1 MDKDIFQKEFTK
13 RYKGT
18 NLQISPARSGREYV
32 ISNEE
37 ASKALL
43 LRTELSCLDEEKYMH
58 ERRPAPF
65 LHVEAVVFFRFTLAN
80 TVYPPDFIV
89 LIFENP
95 VFGRTD
101 FLIFPREELKTRIEE
116 IPLRPGKGGF
126 YNLLL
131 WIFRDNFVFVASDLS
146 GEGEWYL
153 LGGLERGGDCMAR
166 GGERDFSG
174 YLNKWNNFS

>member
-1 MDKDIFQKEFTK
+1 MDKDIFQKEYSR
-13 RYKGT
+13 RYYGT
-18 NLQISPARSGREYV
+18 NLQISPAANGKDFI
-32 ISNEE
+32 ISNDA
-37 ASKALL
+37 ASKAFLVSI
-43 LRTELSCLDEEKYMH
+43 EFSCLDGKTHIH
-58 ERRPAPF
+58 ERKPAPF
-65 LHVEAVVFFRFTLAN
+65 LNAEAVVFFRFSLADV
-80 TVYPPDFIV
+80 VYPPDFIV
-89 LIFENP
+89 LIYENP

-101 FLIFPREELKTRIEE
+101 FLIFPREKFKAQIEE

-153 LGGLERGGDCMAR
+153 LGGLQSGGDCMAK
-166 GGERDFSG
+166 GGERDFSD